1 MLMRRGATCSI
12 RAGHQ
17 RLILILTAL
26 AAVIAIV
33 GLLAG
38 ER

>member
-12 RAGHQ
+12 RADHQ
-17 RLILILTAL
+17 HLILILTGL

-33 GLLAG
+33 GLLTG